1 MPRTKIVC
9 TIGPASGSE
18 SVIRQMIRNGMSVA
32 RLNFSH
38 GTHEEHGEK
47 IEMIRAIS
55 EEMDIPVAIL
65 QDLCGPKIRVGDIH
79 ESGIRLEPGENLIL
93 TSEAII
99 GKENRVSVS
108 YPTLPSEVNVGD
120 RILLADGMME
130 LEVKETTEIDIR
142 TEVIT
147 GGTLTSHKGI
157 NLPSGT
163 LNTPSLTEKDR
174 KDLLY
179 GLQHD
184 VDYVA
189 LSFVRSAE
197 DIRNIKKIIQDEGRQ
212 VPVIAKM
219 EKHEAV
225 DNVDEIMEITDGIMV
240 ARGDLGVEIPLENVP
255 AIQKMLVREA
265 NKRGKP
271 VIIATQMLRS
281 MVDAPRPTRAEATDV
296 ANAVLDGADA
306 IMLSEETAAGNYP
319 AESVEFMARIA
330 ATAIKDFDHA
340 RYMELMP
347 QRDVSESVSYASCIL
362 ADHLQ
367 AKAILGTTRS
377 GSTAKHISRFKPK
390 PLIIALSPDKK
401 VVRRLALYWGCYPAY
416 VPDTEDT
423 DQRIQL
429 AAEAALRTG
438 YVSSGDLVVI
448 TAGLPVWVEGTT
460 NMLRVMRLGNQ
471 GSERPARQP

>member
-18 SVIRQMIRNGMSVA
+18 TVIRQMIRNGMSVA

-38 GTHEEHGEK
+38 GTHEEHGKK
-47 IEMIRAIS
+47 IEMIRTIS
-55 EEMDIPVAIL
+55 EDMDIPVAIL
-65 QDLCGPKIRVGDIH
+65 QDLCGPKIRVGDIQ
-79 ESGIRLEPGENLIL
+79 ESGIRLEPGENLFL

-130 LEVKETTEIDIR
+130 LEVKETTRTEIR
-142 TEVIT
+142 TEVII

-174 KDLLY
+174 KDLLF

-197 DIRNIKKIIQDEGRQ
+197 DIRDIKKIIRDEGQQ

-225 DNVDEIMEITDGIMV
+225 DNVDEIMEVTDGIMV
-240 ARGDLGVEIPLENVP
+240 ARGDLGVEIPLEQVP
-255 AIQKMLVREA
+255 SIQKMLVRKA

-271 VIIATQMLRS
+271 VIIATQMLQS
-281 MVDAPRPTRAEATDV
+281 M
-296 ANAVLDGADA
+296 
-306 IMLSEETAAGNYP
+306 I
-319 AESVEFMARIA
+319 
-330 ATAIKDFDHA
+330 H
-340 RYMELMP
+340 
-347 QRDVSESVSYASCIL
+347 
-362 ADHLQ
+362 
-367 AKAILGTTRS
+367 
-377 GSTAKHISRFKPK
+377 
-390 PLIIALSPDKK
+390 SP
-401 VVRRLALYWGCYPAY
+401 
-416 VPDTEDT
+416 
-423 DQRIQL
+423 
-429 AAEAALRTG
+429 
-438 YVSSGDLVVI
+438 
-448 TAGLPVWVEGTT
+448 
-460 NMLRVMRLGNQ
+460 
-471 GSERPARQP
+471 